1 MFIECKDVFKLFTD
15 PVSNIQIPALRGVEF
30 SVNEGDLSAII
41 GPSGA
46 GKSTLISLIG
56 GIDKPSSGSIIV
68 HDKIIEKLS
77 TKELTEYRRQNVGF
91 LYQSPRK
98 NLVWN
103 ISAFQNVVLPM
114 QLANRFGRETQR
126 KRARELLEEV
136 GLKNRSKHK
145 PHQLS
150 GGEAQRVGIAV
161 ALAND
166 PDVVLADEPT
176 GELDSVTT
184 YKIIDY
190 FRKINQNSGKTFI
203 VVTHDNRFANMTENT
218 VRILDGQIV
227 GAHRAID
234 SKISYTERE
243 EVFYIDTRGNLRIP
257 HDLLTEDKEKKYVKL
272 KMIDGRITVIPAKGD
287 K

>member
-114 QLANRFGRETQR
+114 QLANR
-126 KRARELLEEV
+126 
-136 GLKNRSKHK
+136 
-145 PHQLS
+145 LS
-150 GGEAQRVGIAV
+150 
-161 ALAND
+161 
-166 PDVVLADEPT
+166 
-176 GELDSVTT
+176 
-184 YKIIDY
+184 
-190 FRKINQNSGKTFI
+190 
-203 VVTHDNRFANMTENT
+203 
-218 VRILDGQIV
+218 
-227 GAHRAID
+227 
-234 SKISYTERE
+234 
-243 EVFYIDTRGNLRIP
+243 
-257 HDLLTEDKEKKYVKL
+257 
-272 KMIDGRITVIPAKGD
+272 
-287 K
+287 